1 MNSKLIKALDIITT
15 EAEVSVL
22 GDDNSDPHVQKVL
35 DALEYVSKELCL
47 DDTVTTYCRQS
58 LDTMMTLRLGM
69 NVKATDAQW
78 KQVSDS
84 IYDDDEAWSYVD
96 EAIARAED
104 KLIDSLVD
112 DMDKPEPSPK
122 FKAWD
127 YVHHVRNK
135 NERLPSRLHIFG
147 TVIKQENDNVWLTDD
162 NDTCEI
168 IRVFE
173 EDLDFAESPRYGW
186 NYSTDEAG
194 LASKYQKKATT
205 WLALYPHST
214 SDEEAIR
221 WRSYYRKAVDN
232 DYPILREKVGT
243 DHHHYYIKEL
253 GVFCSENY
261 S

>member
-1 MNSKLIKALDIITT
+1 MT
-15 EAEVSVL
+15 
-22 GDDNSDPHVQKVL
+22 
-35 DALEYVSKELCL
+35 KEN
-47 DDTVTTYCRQS
+47 T
-58 LDTMMTLRLGM
+58 
-69 NVKATDAQW
+69 A
-78 KQVSDS
+78 
-84 IYDDDEAWSYVD
+84 
-96 EAIARAED
+96 
-104 KLIDSLVD
+104 
-112 DMDKPEPSPK
+112 PSPK

-127 YVHHVRNK
+127 YVHHINNK

-173 EDLDFAESPRYGW
+173 EDLDLAESPKYGW

>member
-1 MNSKLIKALDIITT
+1 MQALDIITT
-15 EAEVSVL
+15 EAESSAL
-22 GDDNSDPHVQKVL
+22 GDNKKEVL
-35 DALEYVSKELCL
+35 DALDFVSKELCL
-47 DDTVTTYCRQS
+47 EKVTTYCRHS
-58 LDTMMTLRLGM
+58 LDAMMSTRLGM
-69 NVKATDAQW
+69 KVKATDAQW
-78 KQVSDS
+78 QQVSDS
-84 IYDDDEAWSYVD
+84 IYDDDQAWSYID

-104 KLIDSLVD
+104 ELINPLVD
-112 DMDKPEPSPK
+112 EMGKPEPSPK

-127 YVHHVRNK
+127 YVHHVKNK
-135 NERLPSRLHIFG
+135 NKDLESRLHIFG
-147 TVIKQENDNVWLTDD
+147 TVIKQENNNVWLTDD

-173 EDLDFAESPRYGW
+173 EDLEMAESPRYGW
-186 NYSTDEAG
+186 NYSYYVGETG
-194 LASKYQKKATT
+194 LASRYQKKATT

>member
-1 MNSKLIKALDIITT
+1 MNKKLVKALDIITT
-15 EAEVSVL
+15 EAESSAL

-104 KLIDSLVD
+104 ELIDSLVD
-112 DMDKPEPSPK
+112 EMEKPSPK

-135 NERLPSRLHIFG
+135 ECDRFEDRLHIFG
-147 TVIKQENDNVWLTDD
+147 TVIKQENNNVWLTDD

-173 EDLDFAESPRYGW
+173 EDLDFAEAPKYGW
-186 NYSTDEAG
+186 NYTTEESY
-194 LASKYQKKATT
+194 LARKFEKGATT
-205 WLALYPHST
+205 HLSLYPHSS

-221 WRSYYRKAVDN
+221 WRSYFRKASDN
-232 DYPILREKVGT
+232 DYPILRECVGT
-243 DHHHYYIKEL
+243 NHYHYYIREL

>member
-47 DDTVTTYCRQS
+47 EKITTYCRHS
-58 LDTMMTLRLGM
+58 LDAVMSTRLGM
-69 NVKATDAQW
+69 KVKATDAQW
-78 KQVSDS
+78 RQVSDS
-84 IYDDDEAWSYVD
+84 IYDDDESWSYVD

-104 KLIDSLVD
+104 ELINPLVNE
-112 DMDKPEPSPK
+112 MDKPEPSPK

-127 YVHHVRNK
+127 YVHHVKNK

-147 TVIKQENDNVWLTDD
+147 TVIKQENNNVWLTDD

-173 EDLDFAESPRYGW
+173 EDLEMAESPTYGW
-186 NYSTDEAG
+186 NYSTGETG
-194 LASKYQKKATT
+194 LASKYQRGATT
-205 WLALYPHST
+205 WLALYPSST

-232 DYPILREKVGT
+232 DYPILRERVGT
-243 DHHHYYIKEL
+243 DHYHFYIREL

>member
-1 MNSKLIKALDIITT
+1 MNKKLVKALELITD
-15 EAEVSVL
+15 EAEVSAIS
-22 GDDNSDPHVQKVL
+22 DDKSDPYVQRVIAACELVRKIYEPH
-35 DALEYVSKELCL
+35 LELL
-47 DDTVTTYCRQS
+47 N
-58 LDTMMTLRLGM
+58 LG
-69 NVKATDAQW
+69 
-78 KQVSDS
+78 
-84 IYDDDEAWSYVD
+84 
-96 EAIARAED
+96 
-104 KLIDSLVD
+104 
-112 DMDKPEPSPK
+112 KPQPSPK

-127 YVHHVRNK
+127 YVHHIKNK

-173 EDLDFAESPRYGW
+173 EDLEMAESPKYGW
-186 NYSTDEAG
+186 NYSTGETG

-221 WRSYYRKAVDN
+221 WRSYYRKAVDK

-243 DHHHYYIKEL
+243 DHYHYYIKEL